1 MVFTMPTDRYPWA
14 GDAVERFEYEVRSQM
29 HYVQEKFPLSLFI
42 GHTQRRQAFF
52 FVLGESEGS
61 VGLVDLKFEE
71 QLYRLMYEVLL
82 KRRPAE
88 DPCWGLAMHY
98 DPAAD
103 EIQYRGLDGLGAM
116 EDEERALEVQRVAKE
131 MGGLSP
137 EN

>member
-14 GDAVERFEYEVRSQM
+14 GDATERFEYEVRSQM
-29 HYVQEKFPLSLFI
+29 HFVQEKFPLSLFI

-52 FVLGESEGS
+52 FVLGESEGR

-82 KRRPAE
+82 QRRPAE
-88 DPCWGLAMHY
+88 DPCWGLAVHY
-98 DPAAD
+98 DPVAD

-116 EDEERALEVQRVAKE
+116 GDEERALEVQRVARE

>member
-14 GDAVERFEYEVRSQM
+14 GDAAERFEYEVRSQM
-29 HYVQEKFPLSLFI
+29 HYVQEKFPLSFFI
-42 GHTQRRQAFF
+42 GHTQRREVFF
-52 FVLGESEGS
+52 FVLGESEGR

-82 KRRPAE
+82 QRRPAE
-88 DPCWGLAMHY
+88 DPCWGLAVRY
-98 DPAAD
+98 DPFAD

-116 EDEERALEVQRVAKE
+116 EDEERALEVQRVARE
-131 MGGLSP
+131 MGGLPP

>member
-14 GDAVERFEYEVRSQM
+14 GNAVERFEYEVRSQM

>member
-14 GDAVERFEYEVRSQM
+14 GDATERFEYEVRSQM
-29 HYVQEKFPLSLFI
+29 HFVQEKFPLSLFI

-52 FVLGESEGS
+52 FVLGESEGR

-82 KRRPAE
+82 QRRPAE
-88 DPCWGLAMHY
+88 DPCWGLAVHY

-116 EDEERALEVQRVAKE
+116 EDEERALEVQRVARE

>member
-1 MVFTMPTDRYPWA
+1 MPTDRYPWA

-52 FVLGESEGS
+52 FVLREIEGR

-88 DPCWGLAMHY
+88 DPCWGLAVHY

-116 EDEERALEVQRVAKE
+116 EDEERALEVQRVARE